1 MVIRQLPRELVLD
14 ILIFYIVLRALDT
27 VEDDTTAFPRPG
39 EKIMYVKKN
48 KHVHKHTR
56 QH

>member
-39 EKIMYVKKN
+39 EKIMYVKK
-48 KHVHKHTR
+48 K
-56 QH
+56 